1 MTTTTRTVAVFSL
14 GGTIAMTTDPGTGGV
29 VPALSARDLVA
40 AVPGLAACAVTLR
53 VRDFRR
59 LPGASLTIDDLT
71 ALCAAIRGE
80 LEQGTEGVVVTQG
93 TDTIEE
99 TAFLL
104 DLLHAGEAPVV
115 VTGAMRNPTL
125 PGADGPANLYAAV
138 LVAAD
143 PQMRGAGCVVVLN
156 DEVHAARTVRKSH
169 TTSPSAFTSP
179 GHGPLARLVEGRIR
193 RTGTRPPR
201 TTVPCDADQP
211 RQATVGIYTVSLGDD
226 GRLLEL
232 LDGHC
237 DGLVVAAFGAGHVP
251 QRIAGILEKFAS
263 RIPVLLTSRIGNG
276 PVLTQTYSF
285 PGSEQDLLSKG
296 VIDTGDLGPYKARL
310 LLHLL
315 LSSGCS
321 RQSIEEVFA
330 GVADPASEVAR
341 SGR

>member
-1 MTTTTRTVAVFSL
+1 MTTATRTVAVFSL
-14 GGTIAMTTDPGTGGV
+14 GGTIAMTTDPETGGV
-29 VPALSARDLVA
+29 VPSLSAHDLVA
-40 AVPGLAACAVTLR
+40 AVPGLAACGVTLR

-59 LPGASLTIDDLT
+59 LPGASLAIDDLT
-71 ALCAAIRGE
+71 ALHAAVRAE
-80 LEQGTEGVVVTQG
+80 TQQGVDGVVVTQG

-104 DLLHAGEAPVV
+104 DLLHDGEAPLV

-138 LVAAD
+138 LTAAD
-143 PQMRGAGCVVVLN
+143 PQMRGVGCVVVLN

-179 GHGPLARLVEGRIR
+179 GYGPVARIVEGRIQ
-193 RTGTRPPR
+193 RTGACPPR
-201 TTVPCDADQP
+201 VTVPYDADQARP
-211 RQATVGIYTVSLGDD
+211 ATVGVYPVSLGDD
-226 GRLLEL
+226 GALLEL

-251 QRIAGILEKFAS
+251 QRIAAVLEKFAS
-263 RIPVLLTSRIGNG
+263 RIPVLLTSRIGDG

-285 PGSEQDLLSKG
+285 PGSERDLLSKG
-296 VIDTGDLGPYKARL
+296 LISAGDLGPYKARL

-315 LSSGCS
+315 VSTGSS
-321 RQSIEEVFA
+321 RRAIEDAFA
-330 GVADPASEVAR
+330 RVAASVSNSPP